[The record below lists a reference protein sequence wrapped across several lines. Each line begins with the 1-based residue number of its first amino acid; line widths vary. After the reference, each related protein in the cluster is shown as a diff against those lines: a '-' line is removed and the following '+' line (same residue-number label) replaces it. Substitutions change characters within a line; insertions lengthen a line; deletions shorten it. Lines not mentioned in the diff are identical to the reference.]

1 MEYAKPEVT
10 LLAPALSAVQ
20 SHVGKASTG
29 SLDSIPPQQAT
40 YSPPAYEADE

>member
-10 LLAPALSAVQ
+10 RLAPALSAVQ
-20 SHVGKASTG
+20 SHVGKALTG
-29 SLDSIPPQQAT
+29 SLDSIPPKVT